1 MKKTHPLLVEGK
13 KPERVLDA
21 LKHTLRQYVR
31 RERHKPLPE
40 GVDYWDFD
48 CQMGLQAD
56 TAQRVHVAEL
66 NKALDALAIDGA
78 VAVYVEILRK
88 PGIRQSKPPA
98 AEAVHRPADSHDPE
112 AP

>member
-1 MKKTHPLLVEGK
+1 MKKTHPLMVEGK

-31 RERHKPLPE
+31 RERNKPLPE

-98 AEAVHRPADSHDPE
+98 PADE
-112 AP
+112 ASPPAPANASAS

>member
-1 MKKTHPLLVEGK
+1 MKKTHPLMVEGK
-13 KPERVLDA
+13 KPERVLEA

-31 RERHKPLPE
+31 RERNKPLPE

-98 AEAVHRPADSHDPE
+98 PADETTSPPPE
-112 AP
+112 ASAA

>member
-1 MKKTHPLLVEGK
+1 MKKTHPILIEGK
-13 KPERVLDA
+13 KPERVLEA

-98 AEAVHRPADSHDPE
+98 PADETTSPPPE
-112 AP
+112 ASAA

>member
-1 MKKTHPLLVEGK
+1 MKKTHPLMVEGK
-13 KPERVLDA
+13 KPERVLEA

-31 RERHKPLPE
+31 RERNKPLPE

-66 NKALDALAIDGA
+66 NKALDALAMDGA

-98 AEAVHRPADSHDPE
+98 PADETTSPPPE
-112 AP
+112 ASAA

>member
-13 KPERVLDA
+13 KPDRVRDA

-31 RERHKPLPE
+31 RERNKPLPE

-66 NKALDALAIDGA
+66 NKALDALAIEGA

-98 AEAVHRPADSHDPE
+98 PADETTSPPPE
-112 AP
+112 ASAA

>member
-1 MKKTHPLLVEGK
+1 MKKTHPLMVEGK

-31 RERHKPLPE
+31 RERNKPLPE

-66 NKALDALAIDGA
+66 NKALDALSIDGA

-98 AEAVHRPADSHDPE
+98 PADETTSPPPE
-112 AP
+112 ASAA

>member
-1 MKKTHPLLVEGK
+1 MKKTHPLMVEGK

-31 RERHKPLPE
+31 RERNKPLPE

-66 NKALDALAIDGA
+66 NKALDALAIEGA

-88 PGIRQSKPPA
+88 PGIRQSTPPA
-98 AEAVHRPADSHDPE
+98 PADETTSPPPE
-112 AP
+112 ASAA

>member
-1 MKKTHPLLVEGK
+1 MKKTHPLMVEGK

-31 RERHKPLPE
+31 RERNKPLPE
-40 GVDYWDFD
+40 GVDFWDFD

-98 AEAVHRPADSHDPE
+98 PADETTSPPPE
-112 AP
+112 ASAA

>member
-1 MKKTHPLLVEGK
+1 MKKTHPLTVEGK
-13 KPERVLDA
+13 KPDRVLDA

-31 RERHKPLPE
+31 RERNKPLPE

-98 AEAVHRPADSHDPE
+98 PADETTSPPPE
-112 AP
+112 ASAA

>member
-13 KPERVLDA
+13 KPDRVRDA

-31 RERHKPLPE
+31 RERNKALPE
-40 GVDYWDFD
+40 GVDFWDFD
-48 CQMGLQAD
+48 CRMGLQDD
-56 TAQRVHVAEL
+56 TAERVHVAEL
-66 NKALDALAIDGA
+66 NKALDALADQGA

-98 AEAVHRPADSHDPE
+98 PE
-112 AP
+112 EPMQSTQDQSPIEP

>member
-1 MKKTHPLLVEGK
+1 MKKTHPLMVEGK

-31 RERHKPLPE
+31 RERNKPLPE

-66 NKALDALAIDGA
+66 NKALDALALDGA

-98 AEAVHRPADSHDPE
+98 PADETSNPL
-112 AP
+112 APQRD

>member
-1 MKKTHPLLVEGK
+1 MKKTHPLMVEGK

-31 RERHKPLPE
+31 RERNKPLPE

-98 AEAVHRPADSHDPE
+98 PE
-112 AP
+112 EPMQSTQDQSPIEP

>member
-1 MKKTHPLLVEGK
+1 MKKTHPLMVEGK

-31 RERHKPLPE
+31 RERNKPLPE

-66 NKALDALAIDGA
+66 NKALDALVIDGA

-98 AEAVHRPADSHDPE
+98 PADETTSPPPE
-112 AP
+112 ASAA

>member
-1 MKKTHPLLVEGK
+1 MKKTHPLMVEGK

-98 AEAVHRPADSHDPE
+98 PADETSNPL
-112 AP
+112 APQRD

>member
-1 MKKTHPLLVEGK
+1 MKKTHPLMVEGK
-13 KPERVLDA
+13 KPERVLEA

-31 RERHKPLPE
+31 RERNKPLPE

-88 PGIRQSKPPA
+88 PGVRQSKPPA
-98 AEAVHRPADSHDPE
+98 PEEQMGSTEAQSPT

>member
-1 MKKTHPLLVEGK
+1 MKKTHPLIIEGK
-13 KPERVLDA
+13 KPDRVRDA

-56 TAQRVHVAEL
+56 TAERVHVAEL
-66 NKALDALAIDGA
+66 NKALDALADKGA
-78 VAVYVEILRK
+78 EAVYVEILRK

-98 AEAVHRPADSHDPE
+98 PADETSNPLVS
-112 AP
+112 

>member
-1 MKKTHPLLVEGK
+1 MKKTHPLMVEGK

-98 AEAVHRPADSHDPE
+98 PADETTSPPPE
-112 AP
+112 ASAA

>member
-1 MKKTHPLLVEGK
+1 MKKTHPLMVEGK
-13 KPERVLDA
+13 KPERVLEA

-31 RERHKPLPE
+31 RERNKPLPE

-88 PGIRQSKPPA
+88 PVIRQSKPPA
-98 AEAVHRPADSHDPE
+98 PADETTSPPPE
-112 AP
+112 ASAA

>member
-1 MKKTHPLLVEGK
+1 MKKTHPLMVEGK

-31 RERHKPLPE
+31 RERNKPLPE

-66 NKALDALAIDGA
+66 NKALDALAIEGA

-98 AEAVHRPADSHDPE
+98 PADETSNPL
-112 AP
+112 APQRD

>member
-1 MKKTHPLLVEGK
+1 MKKTHPLMVEGK

-31 RERHKPLPE
+31 RERNKPLPE

-66 NKALDALAIDGA
+66 NKALDALSIDGA

-88 PGIRQSKPPA
+88 PGVRQSKPPA
-98 AEAVHRPADSHDPE
+98 PADETTSPPPE
-112 AP
+112 ASAA

>member
-13 KPERVLDA
+13 KPDRVRDA

-31 RERHKPLPE
+31 RERNKALPE
-40 GVDYWDFD
+40 GVDFWDFD

-56 TAQRVHVAEL
+56 TAERVHVADL
-66 NKALDALAIDGA
+66 NKALDALADQGA

-98 AEAVHRPADSHDPE
+98 PE
-112 AP
+112 EPMQSTQVQSPIEP

>member
-1 MKKTHPLLVEGK
+1 V
-13 KPERVLDA
+13 RDA

-56 TAQRVHVAEL
+56 TAERVHVAEL
-66 NKALDALAIDGA
+66 NKALDALADQGA
-78 VAVYVEILRK
+78 EAVYVEILRK

-98 AEAVHRPADSHDPE
+98 PADETSNPLVS
-112 AP
+112 

>member
-31 RERHKPLPE
+31 RERNKPLPE

-98 AEAVHRPADSHDPE
+98 PEEALRPADSHDPV

>member
-1 MKKTHPLLVEGK
+1 MKKTHPLMVEGK
-13 KPERVLDA
+13 KPERVLEA

-98 AEAVHRPADSHDPE
+98 PADEATSPPPE
-112 AP
+112 ASAA

>member
-1 MKKTHPLLVEGK
+1 MKKTHPLMVEGK
-13 KPERVLDA
+13 KPERVLEA

-66 NKALDALAIDGA
+66 NKALDALAMDGA

-98 AEAVHRPADSHDPE
+98 PADETSNPL
-112 AP
+112 APQRD

>member
-1 MKKTHPLLVEGK
+1 
-13 KPERVLDA
+13 VLDA

-31 RERHKPLPE
+31 RERNKPLPE

-66 NKALDALAIDGA
+66 KKALDALAIEGA

-98 AEAVHRPADSHDPE
+98 PADETTSPPPE
-112 AP
+112 ASAA

>member
-1 MKKTHPLLVEGK
+1 MKKTHPRMVEGK

-31 RERHKPLPE
+31 RERNKPLPE

-66 NKALDALAIDGA
+66 NKALDALAIEGA

-98 AEAVHRPADSHDPE
+98 PADETTSPPPE
-112 AP
+112 ASAA

>member
-1 MKKTHPLLVEGK
+1 MKKTHPLMVEGK

-31 RERHKPLPE
+31 RERNKPLPE

-48 CQMGLQAD
+48 CQLGLQAD

-66 NKALDALAIDGA
+66 NKALDALAIEGA

-98 AEAVHRPADSHDPE
+98 PADETTSPPPE
-112 AP
+112 AIAA

>member
-13 KPERVLDA
+13 KPDRVRDA

-31 RERHKPLPE
+31 RERNKALPE
-40 GVDYWDFD
+40 GVDFWDFD
-48 CQMGLQAD
+48 CQMGLQDD
-56 TAQRVHVAEL
+56 TAERVHVAEL
-66 NKALDALAIDGA
+66 NKALDALADQGA

-98 AEAVHRPADSHDPE
+98 SADETSNPLVS
-112 AP
+112 

>member
-1 MKKTHPLLVEGK
+1 MKKTHPLMVEGK

-31 RERHKPLPE
+31 RERNKPLPE

-88 PGIRQSKPPA
+88 PGIRQNKPPA
-98 AEAVHRPADSHDPE
+98 PADGANPPPATD
-112 AP
+112 ANAA

>member
-1 MKKTHPLLVEGK
+1 MKKTHPLMVEGK

-31 RERHKPLPE
+31 RERNKPLPE

-66 NKALDALAIDGA
+66 NKALDALAIEGA
-78 VAVYVEILRK
+78 VAVYVEMLRK

-98 AEAVHRPADSHDPE
+98 PADKTTSPPPE
-112 AP
+112 ASAA